1 MFEDPKS
8 IMARCLKH
16 CVTELITVGV
26 LTRSSTMICLQ
37 MSSMPGR
44 LLASGSSEAAH
55 SSARLLHVPWAQ
67 QLASITAA
75 HLRDH
80 KVEVTC
86 LLLHCLSCPPTF
98 LLCCFGHRD
107 QMFRYRRDCS
117 ESVIIKWQKPLDT
130 TTVATYY
137 ILPCASSPIIHVP
150 LIWEIQSL
158 SNVSAQY
165 EHNTPDFTPR
175 SYDLSWGVPWKG
187 T

>member
-1 MFEDPKS
+1 
-8 IMARCLKH
+8 MARCLRH

-26 LTRSSTMICLQ
+26 LTRSTTMICLQ
-37 MSSMPGR
+37 MSFMPVR
-44 LLASGSSEAAH
+44 LLANGSSEAA
-55 SSARLLHVPWAQ
+55 RLLYVPWAR
-67 QLASITAA
+67 QLASTTAA

-86 LLLHCLSCPPTF
+86 PLLHCLSCPPMF

-107 QMFRYRRDCS
+107 QMFRYRRVCS
-117 ESVIIKWQKPLDT
+117 ESVTIKWQKSLDT
-130 TTVATYY
+130 TAVATYY

-150 LIWEIQSL
+150 LVWEIQSL

-165 EHNTPDFTPR
+165 EHNAPNFTPM
-175 SYDLSWGVPWKG
+175 SYELSWRVPWEG